1 MPAMTDPFW
10 HHDHRVECGPM
21 TRQHTLERLFR
32 LSEHGTTLRTEVTA
46 GLTTF
51 AAMAYI
57 LAVNPAILSVTGMDR
72 GALVT
77 ATALASALMTTMFAL
92 ATNYPIALAPG
103 MGMNAFFAYT
113 LCVGMQVPWP
123 AALGLTFLSGLLFL
137 VLTVTG
143 LRRRII
149 EAIPP
154 ELKTA
159 ISCGIGLFIAFIG
172 LRNAGIIAPD
182 PVTLVKAGELA
193 APPTLLAL
201 AGILLTAVLVW
212 RRVRGA
218 MILAI
223 LALTVVGLFLP
234 AAGGEGRLTRLPT
247 SLLSLPASL
256 EPSFLKLDL
265 RHVLAHFMALWPAL
279 LALLFVDLFDNMGT
293 LIGVC
298 QRAGLLD
305 ARGNLPR
312 IGRALAAD
320 AGAAMSGACLGTS
333 TVTSYIESAAG
344 VEEGGR
350 TGLTALV
357 VALCFLLALCF
368 SPVILAVPAV
378 ATAPALVV
386 VGIFMMQGVTRLD
399 LTDFSVAAPCVL
411 TMLLMPL
418 TSSISEGL
426 SLGFLSYVTLKLGTG
441 RWRDL
446 TPTAWVLGALFLLHV
461 LFR

>member
-1 MPAMTDPFW
+1 MRNLDSFFALTAN
-10 HHDHRVECGPM
+10 RTAV
-21 TRQHTLERLFR
+21 
-32 LSEHGTTLRTEVTA
+32 RTEITA

-57 LAVNPAILSVTGMDR
+57 LAVNPSILSVTGMDR

-77 ATALASALMTTMFAL
+77 ATALASALMTVVFAL
-92 ATNYPIALAPG
+92 ATNYPLALAPG

-113 LCVGMQVPWP
+113 LCVGMKLPWQ
-123 AALGLTFLSGLLFL
+123 AALGLTFLSGLVFL
-137 VLTVTG
+137 GLTVTG

-149 EAIPP
+149 EAIPA

-172 LRNAGIIAPD
+172 LKNAGIVAAD
-182 PVTLVKAGELA
+182 PNTFVKAGDLA
-193 APPTLLAL
+193 APAALLAL
-201 AGILLTAVLVW
+201 AGIVLTATLVW
-212 RRVRGA
+212 RKMRGA

-223 LALTVVGLFLP
+223 LLLTVAGLFIPASDGKGQLTQLP
-234 AAGGEGRLTRLPT
+234 SALIA
-247 SLLSLPASL
+247 LPASL
-256 EPSFLKLDL
+256 APTFLKLDL
-265 RHVLAHFMALWPAL
+265 GYVFAHFLELLPAL

-293 LIGVC
+293 LIGVS

-305 ARGNLPR
+305 AQGNLPR

-320 AGAAMSGACLGTS
+320 AGAAMVGACLGTS

-350 TGLTALV
+350 TGLTSLV
-357 VALCFLLALCF
+357 VAACFLLALFF

-399 LTDFSVAAPCVL
+399 LSDFSVAAPCVL

-426 SLGFLSYVTLKLGTG
+426 SLGFLCYVVLKLGTG
-441 RWRDL
+441 RWREL
-446 TPTAWVLGALFLLHV
+446 TPTAWVLGMLFLLHV

>member
-1 MPAMTDPFW
+1 MRHLDQFFALTAN
-10 HHDHRVECGPM
+10 RTAV
-21 TRQHTLERLFR
+21 
-32 LSEHGTTLRTEVTA
+32 RTEITA

-57 LAVNPAILSVTGMDR
+57 LAVNPGILSVTGMDR

-77 ATALASALMTTMFAL
+77 ATALASALMTTVFAL
-92 ATNYPIALAPG
+92 ATNYPLALAPG

-113 LCVGMQVPWP
+113 LCVGMKLPWQ
-123 AALGLTFLSGLLFL
+123 AALGLTFFSGLVFL
-137 VLTVTG
+137 GLTVTG

-149 EAIPP
+149 EAIPV

-172 LRNAGIIAPD
+172 LKNAGIVAPD
-182 PVTLVKAGELA
+182 PNTFVKAGNLS

-201 AGILLTAVLVW
+201 AGIVLIAMLVW
-212 RRVRGA
+212 RKVRGA
-218 MILAI
+218 MILGI
-223 LALTVVGLFLP
+223 FALTVAGLFIP
-234 AAGGEGRLTRLPT
+234 TADGRGRLTQMPAALV
-247 SLLSLPASL
+247 SLPASL
-256 EPSFLKLDL
+256 APTFLKLDL
-265 RHVLAHFMALWPAL
+265 VYVFRHFFDLLPAL
-279 LALLFVDLFDNMGT
+279 LTLLFVDLFDNMGT
-293 LIGVC
+293 LIGVS

-305 ARGNLPR
+305 AQGNLPR
-312 IGRALAAD
+312 IGRALSAD
-320 AGAAMSGACLGTS
+320 AGAAMVGACLGTS

-350 TGLTALV
+350 TGLTSLV
-357 VALCFLLALCF
+357 VAACFLLALFF
-368 SPVILAVPAV
+368 SPVILAVPAL

-399 LTDFSVAAPCVL
+399 LSDFSVAAPCVL

-426 SLGFLSYVTLKLGTG
+426 SLGFLCYVVLQLGTG
-441 RWRDL
+441 RAREL

-461 LFR
+461 VLR

>member
-1 MPAMTDPFW
+1 MHQALDRHFQLA
-10 HHDHRVECGPM
+10 
-21 TRQHTLERLFR
+21 RQ
-32 LSEHGTTLRTEVTA
+32 GTSVRTEVTA

-57 LAVNPAILSVTGMDR
+57 LAVNPAILATTGMDR

-77 ATALASALMTTMFAL
+77 ATALASAVLTAVFGL
-92 ATNYPIALAPG
+92 VTNYPIALAPG

-113 LCVGMQVPWP
+113 LCAGMGIPWP
-123 AALGLTFLSGLLFL
+123 AALGLTFISGALFL
-137 VLTVTG
+137 LLTVTG

-172 LRNAGIIAPD
+172 LKNAGIVVAD
-182 PVTLVKAGELA
+182 PATLVRAGDLSS
-193 APPTLLAL
+193 PPVLLAL
-201 AGILLTAVLVW
+201 AGIALTALLVW
-212 RRVRGA
+212 GRVRGA
-218 MILAI
+218 IVLAM
-223 LALTVVGLFLP
+223 ALLTLVGLVLP
-234 AAGGEGRLTRLPT
+234 APGGEGAPLTRLPS
-247 SLLSLPASL
+247 SLVSWPASL
-256 EPSFLKLDL
+256 EPLFLRLDVAYVA
-265 RHVLAHFMALWPAL
+265 RHLVEVLPAL

-305 ARGNLPR
+305 EGGNLPR

-320 AGAAMSGACLGTS
+320 AGAAMFGACVGTS

-357 VALCFLLALCF
+357 VAAGFLGALF
-368 SPVILAVPAV
+368 LSPLILAVPAV
-378 ATAPALVV
+378 ATAPALVI
-386 VGIFMMQGVTRLD
+386 VGILMMQGVTRLD
-399 LTDFSVAAPCVL
+399 LRDFAVAVPCVL
-411 TMLLMPL
+411 TMILMPL

-426 SLGFLSYVTLKLGTG
+426 SLGFLCHVVLRVGTG
-441 RWRDL
+441 RAREL
-446 TPTAWVLGALFLLHV
+446 GAVSWVLGCLFLLHLV
-461 LFR
+461 LR

>member
-1 MPAMTDPFW
+1 MRFLDRLLVVGGQ
-10 HHDHRVECGPM
+10 RV
-21 TRQHTLERLFR
+21 
-32 LSEHGTTLRTEVTA
+32 SARTEVMA
-46 GLTTF
+46 GLTSF

-57 LAVNPAILSVTGMDR
+57 LAVNPNILAVTGMDR

-77 ATALASALMTTMFAL
+77 ATALASALMTAVFAL

-113 LCVGMQVPWP
+113 LCVGMKLPWQ

-149 EAIPP
+149 EAIPL
-154 ELKTA
+154 EIKTA

-172 LRNAGIIAPD
+172 LKNAGIVAAD
-182 PVTLVKAGELA
+182 PVTFVKAGHLA
-193 APPTLLAL
+193 SPPVLLAL
-201 AGILLTAVLVW
+201 AGIVLTALLVW

-223 LALTVVGLFLP
+223 LALTAAGLLVP
-234 AAGGEGRLTRLPT
+234 AAGGEGRVTQLPAAVV
-247 SLLSLPASL
+247 SLPASL
-256 EPSFLKLDL
+256 APSFLKLDL
-265 RHVLAHFMALWPAL
+265 GYVLARFFELLPAL

-305 ARGNLPR
+305 ERGNLPR

-320 AGAAMSGACLGTS
+320 AGAAMVGACLGTS

-350 TGLTALV
+350 TGLTSLV
-357 VALCFLLALCF
+357 VAACFLLALFF
-368 SPVILAVPAV
+368 SPVILAIPAV

-399 LTDFSVAAPCVL
+399 LSDFSVAAPCVL

-426 SLGFLSYVTLKLGTG
+426 SLGFLCYVALKLGTG
-441 RWRDL
+441 RGREL
-446 TPTAWVLGALFLLHV
+446 TPTAWALGALFLLHV
-461 LFR
+461 LFG

>member
-1 MPAMTDPFW
+1 MRFLDRLLIVGGQ
-10 HHDHRVECGPM
+10 RV
-21 TRQHTLERLFR
+21 
-32 LSEHGTTLRTEVTA
+32 SARTEVMA

-57 LAVNPAILSVTGMDR
+57 LAVNPNILAVTGMDR

-77 ATALASALMTTMFAL
+77 ATALASALMTTVFAL

-113 LCVGMQVPWP
+113 LCLGMKLPWQ

-149 EAIPP
+149 EAIPV
-154 ELKTA
+154 EIKTA

-172 LRNAGIIAPD
+172 LKNAGIVAAD
-182 PVTLVKAGELA
+182 PVTFVKAGKLA
-193 APPTLLAL
+193 SPPVLLAL
-201 AGILLTAVLVW
+201 GGIVLTAVLVW

-223 LALTVVGLFLP
+223 LALTAAGLLVP
-234 AAGGEGRLTRLPT
+234 AAGGEGRVTQLPA
-247 SLLSLPASL
+247 SLVSLPASL
-256 EPSFLKLDL
+256 APSFLRLDL
-265 RHVLAHFMALWPAL
+265 GYVFARFFELLPAL

-305 ARGNLPR
+305 EKGNLPR

-320 AGAAMSGACLGTS
+320 AGAAMVGACLGTS

-350 TGLTALV
+350 TGLTSLV
-357 VALCFLLALCF
+357 VAACFVLALFF
-368 SPVILAVPAV
+368 SPVILAIPPV

-399 LTDFSVAAPCVL
+399 LSDFSVAAPCVL

-426 SLGFLSYVTLKLGTG
+426 SLGFLCYVALKLGTG
-441 RWRDL
+441 RWREL
-446 TPTAWVLGALFLLHV
+446 TPTAWALGALFLLHV
-461 LFR
+461 LFA

>member
-1 MPAMTDPFW
+1 MRFLDRLLVVGGQ
-10 HHDHRVECGPM
+10 RV
-21 TRQHTLERLFR
+21 
-32 LSEHGTTLRTEVTA
+32 SARTEVMA

-57 LAVNPAILSVTGMDR
+57 LAVNPNILAVTGMDR

-77 ATALASALMTTMFAL
+77 ATALASALMTAVFAL

-113 LCVGMQVPWP
+113 LCVGLKLPWQ

-137 VLTVTG
+137 ALTVTG

-149 EAIPP
+149 EAIPG
-154 ELKTA
+154 EIKTA

-172 LRNAGIIAPD
+172 LKNADIVAAD
-182 PVTLVKAGELA
+182 PVTFVKAGKLA
-193 APPTLLAL
+193 SPPVLLAL
-201 AGILLTAVLVW
+201 GGIVLTAVLVW

-223 LALTVVGLFLP
+223 LALTAAGLLVP
-234 AAGGEGRLTRLPT
+234 AAGGEGRVTQLPAAVV
-247 SLLSLPASL
+247 SLPASL
-256 EPSFLKLDL
+256 APTFLKLDL
-265 RHVLAHFMALWPAL
+265 GYVFARFFELLPAL

-305 ARGNLPR
+305 EKGNLPR

-320 AGAAMSGACLGTS
+320 AGAAMVGACLGTS

-350 TGLTALV
+350 TGLTSLV
-357 VALCFLLALCF
+357 VAACFLLALFF
-368 SPVILAVPAV
+368 SPVILAIPAV

-399 LTDFSVAAPCVL
+399 LSDFSVAAPCVL

-426 SLGFLSYVTLKLGTG
+426 SLGFLCYVALKLGTG
-441 RWRDL
+441 RWREL
-446 TPTAWVLGALFLLHV
+446 TPTAWGLGALFLLHV
-461 LFR
+461 LFA

>member
-1 MPAMTDPFW
+1 MQRA
-10 HHDHRVECGPM
+10 
-21 TRQHTLERLFR
+21 LERFFR
-32 LSEHGTTLRTEVTA
+32 LSEQRTTLRTEVTA

-57 LAVNPAILSVTGMDR
+57 LAVNPNILSAAGMDR
-72 GALVT
+72 AALVT
-77 ATALASALMTTMFAL
+77 ATGLASALMTTVFAL

-103 MGMNAFFAYT
+103 LGMNAFFAYT
-113 LCVGMQVPWP
+113 LCVGLKVPWQ
-123 AALGLTFLSGLLFL
+123 AALGLTFLSGVLFL
-137 VLTVTG
+137 LLTVTG

-149 EAIPP
+149 EAIPR

-159 ISCGIGLFIAFIG
+159 ISCGIGLFIAYNG
-172 LRNAGIIAPD
+172 LKNAGIVAPD
-182 PVTLVKAGELA
+182 PNTFVKAGALSS
-193 APPTLLAL
+193 PPVLLAL
-201 AGILLTAVLVW
+201 GGIVLTAVLVW
-212 RRVRGA
+212 RKVRGA

-223 LALTVVGLFLP
+223 LALSVIGLFLP
-234 AAGGEGRLTRLPT
+234 APGGEGRLTKLPAT
-247 SLLSLPASL
+247 LISLPASL
-256 EPSFLKLDL
+256 APSFLKLDL
-265 RHVLAHFMALWPAL
+265 GYVFSNFVVLLPAL

-320 AGAAMSGACLGTS
+320 AGAAMAGACLGTS

-350 TGLTALV
+350 TGLTSLV
-357 VALCFLLALCF
+357 VATCFLLALCF

-399 LTDFSVAAPCVL
+399 LADFSIAAPCVL
-411 TMLLMPL
+411 TMVLMPL

-426 SLGFLSYVTLKLGTG
+426 SLGFLCYVALKLGTG
-441 RWRDL
+441 RGRDL
-446 TPTAWVLGALFLLHV
+446 TPTAWVLGALFLAHV
-461 LFR
+461 LCR

>member
-1 MPAMTDPFW
+1 MRA
-10 HHDHRVECGPM
+10 
-21 TRQHTLERLFR
+21 LERFFDLAR
-32 LSEHGTTLRTEVTA
+32 QRTSWRTEITA

-57 LAVNPAILSVTGMDR
+57 LAVNPNILAVTGMDR
-72 GALVT
+72 GALLT
-77 ATALASALMTTMFAL
+77 ATAVASALMTTVFAL

-113 LCVGMQVPWP
+113 LCLGMEVPWP
-123 AALGLTFLSGLLFL
+123 AALGLVFLSGCLFL
-137 VLTVTG
+137 LLTVTG
-143 LRRRII
+143 LRRRIL
-149 EAIPP
+149 ESLPA
-154 ELKTA
+154 ELKIA

-172 LRNAGIIAPD
+172 LKNAGIIAPD
-182 PVTLVKAGELA
+182 PNTFVTAGDLS
-193 APPTLLAL
+193 APGTLLAL
-201 AGILLTAVLVW
+201 VGIVLTAVLVW

-223 LALTVVGLFLP
+223 LVLSVIGLFLP
-234 AAGGEGRLTRLPT
+234 APDGAGKLTKLPAAVV
-247 SLLSLPASL
+247 SLPASL
-256 EPSFLKLDL
+256 APGFLKLDL
-265 RHVLAHFMALWPAL
+265 RHVFANFLFLLPAL
-279 LALLFVDLFDNMGT
+279 LALLFVDLFDNLGT
-293 LIGVC
+293 LIGVT

-305 ARGNLPR
+305 AQGNLPR

-320 AGAAMSGACLGTS
+320 ATAAMVGACLGTS

-357 VALCFLLALCF
+357 VAACFLLALCF
-368 SPVILAVPAV
+368 TPLILAVPAV

-399 LTDFSVAAPCVL
+399 LGDFSVAAPCVL

-426 SLGFLSYVTLKLGTG
+426 SLGFLCYVALRVGTG
-441 RWRDL
+441 RAREL
-446 TPTAWVLGALFLLHV
+446 TATAWVLAGLFLAHV